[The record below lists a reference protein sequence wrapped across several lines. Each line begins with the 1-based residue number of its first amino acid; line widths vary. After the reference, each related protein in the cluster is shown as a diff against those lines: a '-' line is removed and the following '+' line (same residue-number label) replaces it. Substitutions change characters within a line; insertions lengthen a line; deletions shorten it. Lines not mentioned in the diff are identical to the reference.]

1 MYLSARKVEYG
12 LNYLEF
18 SANDIADPT
27 VRNIIHTN
35 SDGTIRI
42 YSSHYGK
49 FWRRSPNWIW
59 GDERIGCS
67 NLRGGGG
74 ELGANKK
81 LDIWLQLFCTK
92 LKLIQAI

>member
-1 MYLSARKVEYG
+1 MLLPTHVCFKGDNGMYLSARKVEHG
-12 LNYLEF
+12 LNYLQF

-27 VRNIIHTN
+27 VRNIHTN

-59 GDERIGCS
+59 GDSDR
-67 NLRGGGG
+67 
-74 ELGANKK
+74 
-81 LDIWLQLFCTK
+81 
-92 LKLIQAI
+92 